1 MIDKPVGQHL
11 YGALGVARGP
21 RFRAG
26 LLNLLAQASA
36 ARAAHPA
43 PLSTALEI
51 IVITLFAMLV
61 GAPYLNLDPEVIPTG
76 REFPSHVQ
84 SHHMWTRAATCG
96 LCALW
101 NGTSQGGAP
110 MLVDVHG
117 SMLHPYV
124 VISTVLFGVINGT
137 KITVIASLMTA
148 GFGQWWLA
156 NQLHIGRIA
165 RVWTS
170 LAAIAGGHLAGRM
183 ENGVLG
189 VVIATAS
196 CAIALPALFAVVQ
209 QRGNRPIVLAAVAI
223 YFVASAGQGY
233 IQIGFTLLLPLF
245 FILAEKTFDDLRVAI
260 IRVSTT
266 VLISLLLFGIFL
278 VPFLHFYPQFYK
290 DVDPTI
296 KSGQRYLF
304 SFLNFV
310 IDDPQFFRVDA
321 LGKLPFPNLY
331 TTFIGIVP
339 VAFALGTLYIVPEG
353 RSPAIVIFLA
363 LYAGM
368 AVWISTGTPLLYV
381 ATVLPFRG
389 VTDFVASIRYP
400 TYISGLA
407 VQPILALAGI
417 GFQRIYAFH
426 WPQFVIDFANTAS
439 KTRLGFSSNVILILL
454 IASNI
459 GAEVVF
465 ASKWTQT
472 ARQDPGFHEVLRRFR
487 TDSLQWVGPPFGEH
501 FWSEIATGMNLKMY
515 QGVRP
520 WKWAGREL
528 PSPVIDSNRSGV
540 PNGMV
545 LRETVK
551 GVPIYEVP
559 SGREYAAVV
568 GPDGQPVACRAR
580 GIGGDITVA
589 CSTIAGGTLV
599 VTENYWPGWSATV
612 NGAPAAINSKQ
623 WMSIPVGPGEVEVE
637 LRYRPWDV
645 ALGALLTLAGA
656 LLCMRLWVQDA
667 QGQSALTFASLDH
680 ARTRDAE
687 LPAER

>member
-1 MIDKPVGQHL
+1 M
-11 YGALGVARGP
+11 
-21 RFRAG
+21 
-26 LLNLLAQASA
+26 
-36 ARAAHPA
+36 
-43 PLSTALEI
+43 
-51 IVITLFAMLV
+51 
-61 GAPYLNLDPEVIPTG
+61 
-76 REFPSHVQ
+76 
-84 SHHMWTRAATCG
+84 
-96 LCALW
+96 
-101 NGTSQGGAP
+101 
-110 MLVDVHG
+110 
-117 SMLHPYV
+117 
-124 VISTVLFGVINGT
+124 
-137 KITVIASLMTA
+137 
-148 GFGQWWLA
+148 
-156 NQLHIGRIA
+156 
-165 RVWTS
+165 
-170 LAAIAGGHLAGRM
+170 
-183 ENGVLG
+183 
-189 VVIATAS
+189 
-196 CAIALPALFAVVQ
+196 
-209 QRGNRPIVLAAVAI
+209 
-223 YFVASAGQGY
+223 
-233 IQIGFTLLLPLF
+233 
-245 FILAEKTFDDLRVAI
+245 
-260 IRVSTT
+260 
-266 VLISLLLFGIFL
+266 
-278 VPFLHFYPQFYK
+278 
-290 DVDPTI
+290 DPTI

-339 VAFALGTLYIVPEG
+339 VAFALSTLYIVPEG

-599 VTENYWPGWSATV
+599 
-612 NGAPAAINSKQ
+612 
-623 WMSIPVGPGEVEVE
+623 
-637 LRYRPWDV
+637 
-645 ALGALLTLAGA
+645 
-656 LLCMRLWVQDA
+656 
-667 QGQSALTFASLDH
+667 
-680 ARTRDAE
+680 
-687 LPAER
+687 